1 MSKFIDKL
9 KAVSQVGS
17 QPMGFKKAAT
27 PQKPKML
34 LAATLTE
41 ANIENLADYTG
52 GADAAILSLPKT
64 PPAKSDIPWGSWL
77 KDAGEVKLA
86 EAGFDFFVFPADTP
100 LAVLQDSK
108 AGKILEVG
116 ASLNEGLLKTI
127 DELPVDAVLTTGEKD
142 KGKLLSWRHLML
154 CRRCADLMNKPLL
167 ASVPATV
174 GSNELE
180 ALWAAGVVAVV
191 VETPPKGK
199 IAELRQIIDKLDF
212 PPPSRQKRIEPLL
225 PRVSEEKED

>member
-17 QPMGFKKAAT
+17 QPMGFKKAAA

-34 LAATLTE
+34 LAAAPAE

-64 PPAKSDIPWGSWL
+64 PPPKSDIPWGGWL
-77 KDAGEVKLA
+77 KDSGEVKLA

-100 LAVLQDSK
+100 LAALQDSK

-116 ASLNEGLLKTI
+116 VSLNEGLLKTI
-127 DELPVDAVLTTGEKD
+127 DELPVDAVLVTGE

-154 CRRCADLMNKPLL
+154 CRRCADLMDKPLL
-167 ASVPATV
+167 ALVPASI

-180 ALWAAGVVAVV
+180 ALWGAGVVAVV

-212 PPPSRQKRIEPLL
+212 PPPSKRKKIEPLL
-225 PRVSEEKED
+225 PRVSEGEED